1 MYNGFVYINDI
12 AFPYPSKDSGLQT
25 TLTTVD
31 SARTADGV
39 LRSKKIGRDQAKVE
53 LTWSVLTPEQWSQML
68 KLFENNFIF
77 TIRYF
82 SMVENDWVSRQFYV
96 GDRTAKPFLV
106 DKNTGRPKYWLD
118 CKANVID
125 TGL

>member
-39 LRSKKIGRDQAKVE
+39 LRTKKIGRDQAKVE